1 VDTALVYLL
10 TFIGGFSVMSIELLG
25 GRILAPHFGSSI
37 YVWGSIITVFML
49 ALAVGYLLGGR
60 FSLARPGLTRLG
72 LIFLVC
78 ALTVLPLVIWR
89 APLVTWVFERVEDPR
104 YGSLIAAVALFFV
117 PTACLGFISPYA
129 VRLLVE
135 HPDHAGHVA
144 GKLYFVSTAGSALGT
159 LLTSFYFVLWFEV
172 DTILFALDGA
182 LAACAGAALARGV
195 RDRRTA

>member
-1 VDTALVYLL
+1 MSTVHVYLL
-10 TFIGGFSVMSIELLG
+10 VFIGGFSVMSIELLG
-25 GRILAPHFGSSI
+25 GRILAPYFGSSI

-49 ALAVGYLLGGR
+49 ALSVGYLLGGR

-89 APLVTWVFERVEDPR
+89 ALLMAWVFERVEDPR
-104 YGSLIAAVALFFV
+104 YGSLVAAVVLFFV

-135 HPDHAGHVA
+135 KVDHSGHVA

-172 DTILFALDGA
+172 DTILFALAGA
-182 LAACAGAALARGV
+182 LAACAAAALADGV
-195 RDRRTA
+195 RERRAP